1 MVFTESKLPEPTMP
15 KRTDRTVW
23 ISGIVVAVI
32 ALLVIVIVRGM
43 FSGLGGLKEGIATAR
58 RQCVNEEELSRRATV
73 AYLLRARREVRLAR
87 SRLTESPD
95 ELNEPNISLGLA
107 EIELDRARSM
117 AECVPSDT
125 TLPEQIRRLTR
136 RVNLTRGEMVIDAQ
150 VAVRW
155 LDQVR
160 TELDDL
166 VRAIVPPD
174 TTVQGTGNAELGT
187 RN

>member
-1 MVFTESKLPEPTMP
+1 MP

-23 ISGIVVAVI
+23 ISGIVVVVI

-58 RQCVNEEELSRRATV
+58 RQCANEEELSRRATA
-73 AYLLRARREVRLAR
+73 AYLLRARREVRLAQSKLTR
-87 SRLTESPD
+87 SPA

-125 TLPEQIRRLTR
+125 TLSGRIRHLTSK
-136 RVNLTRGEMVIDAQ
+136 VNLTRGEMVIDTKIAL
-150 VAVRW
+150 RW
-155 LDQVR
+155 LDQVK
-160 TELDDL
+160 TELDEL

-174 TTVQGTGNAELGT
+174 TTVQRTGNAELGM
-187 RN
+187 